1 MAAIRIVTDGA
12 CKGNPGPGGWAA
24 LIIRDDGV
32 KELGGHEPHTTNN
45 RMELRAAIEGLQHVR
60 PDAAVQVVTD
70 STYLLNGIT
79 KWIHGWKKRGWKTA
93 SGKPVENSDLWQR
106 LAALVAERDKQI
118 QWQHVYGHTG
128 DPANERANTIAQA
141 HAAGR
146 RPGNAPPNLTA
157 QADAPASPE
166 LVEQVAA
173 QRPTTRTYLSLLG
186 DDLQRHPTWDA
197 CRARVHGVPGARY
210 KKCTSAAEEIATVRG
225 WGLPADAL
233 L

>member
-1 MAAIRIVTDGA
+1 
-12 CKGNPGPGGWAA
+12 
-24 LIIRDDGV
+24 
-32 KELGGHEPHTTNN
+32 
-45 RMELRAAIEGLQHVR
+45 
-60 PDAAVQVVTD
+60 VVTD

-79 KWIHGWKKRGWKTA
+79 KWIHGWKKRGWKTVG
-93 SGKPVENSDLWQR
+93 GKPVENSDLWQR
-106 LAALVAERDKQI
+106 LDALVSEREKPV

-146 RPGNAPPNLTA
+146 RSGKAPPNLAA

-166 LVEQVAA
+166 LLERVAA
-173 QRPTTRTYLSLLG
+173 QRPTPKTYLSLLG
-186 DDLQRHPTWDA
+186 DDLQRHRTWDD

-210 KKCTSAAEEIATVRG
+210 KKCTSATEEIATVLG
-225 WGLPADAL
+225 WGLSADAL

>member
-1 MAAIRIVTDGA
+1 MIRIVTDGA

-32 KELGGHEPHTTNN
+32 EELGGHEPHTTNN
-45 RMELRAAIEGLQHVR
+45 RMELRAAIEGLQNV
-60 PDAAVQVVTD
+60 PPNVAVQVVTD

-79 KWIHGWKKRGWKTA
+79 KWLRGWLRRGWKTVN
-93 SGKPVENSDLWQR
+93 GKPVENSDLWQR
-106 LAALVAERDKQI
+106 LAALVSERNEQV

-128 DPANERANTIAQA
+128 DPANERANALAQA
-141 HAAGR
+141 YAAGR
-146 RPGNAPPNLTA
+146 QPGK
-157 QADAPASPE
+157 ASPTLAAQVDSVVSQE
-166 LVEQVAA
+166 LVEQVTA
-173 QRPTTRTYLSLLG
+173 QRPTARTYLSLLG
-186 DDLQRHPTWDA
+186 DDLQRHLTWDD

-210 KKCTSAAEEIATVRG
+210 KKCSSAAEEIATVRG